1 MSSGTFDATPSG
13 GRGGRAFKPG
23 RGWAFGAALA
33 VVLIAAAVVVVLLT
47 TGGSKNVD
55 NSFGQ
60 LPPWL
65 PKAAASAKPQYEVA
79 TAAKP
84 VLSEEQGYT
93 VHAEL
98 PSGTANITAEGPG
111 IPGYVTRYADNGLW
125 PAGKQV
131 PSVFYVK
138 LAAVK
143 GTIPLSPDSFSVQ
156 DAAYQHVAASFTL
169 KGGGKAPAVVHTGQS
184 VTLAVHTRTLEGQG
198 AIAWSPTGKDAMIAW
213 IYQLEL
219 D

>member
-1 MSSGTFDATPSG
+1 M
-13 GRGGRAFKPG
+13 
-23 RGWAFGAALA
+23 AA
-33 VVLIAAAVVVVLLT
+33 VLIAAAVVVVLLT

-65 PKAAASAKPQYEVA
+65 PKTSAAAKPQYEVA
-79 TAAKP
+79 TVAKP
-84 VLSEEQGYT
+84 ILSEEQGYT

-98 PSGTANITAEGPG
+98 AGGSVNITAEGPG

-125 PAGKQV
+125 PSGKQV
-131 PSVFYVK
+131 PSVFYVTLK
-138 LAAVK
+138 AVK
-143 GTIPLSPDSFSVQ
+143 GTIPLSPGSFSVQ
-156 DAAYQHVAASFTL
+156 DAAYQHVPASFTL
-169 KGGGKAPAVVHTGQS
+169 KGGGKAPAAVHTGQS
-184 VTLAVHTRTLEGQG
+184 VTLAVHSKTLEGQG
-198 AIAWSPTGKDAMIAW
+198 AIAWSPAGKDALIAW